1 MSAQE
6 RPEMVT
12 SPDVT
17 QVGEQLA
24 GILQGQRSIET
35 VPSAVPEMAPSIAT
49 CGPDEC
55 TTLVSEDTVQL
66 VKVGS
71 YFSLWF
77 ALSTGYAV
85 CNKRATNALPLPWLV
100 ATSTVLVG
108 SAFVM
113 MLWSSGAREKPKLSG
128 AAMRTLLPLGAFH
141 AIGHLAGTIGTTYGS
156 VSFAQVVKAAGPV
169 YACIL
174 SAVVLRQPLSG
185 RVWLSLLPIVGGVAL
200 ATLKE
205 LSFVWGALLGAVAS
219 DLALALRNILSKQ
232 AMSRSADERGFDL
245 SPANMFGVL
254 TCASAA
260 LSLPAA
266 LAVEGRAFPAAWAAA
281 AAATPGG
288 GAAIGAYIVSA
299 GLFFYL
305 YSEVAMHAL
314 AHVHPVT
321 HAVGNTLRRVVLMLV
336 SMAVF
341 ATPMTPLG
349 AAGSALAISGAF
361 AYAMV
366 RNQEKAREKAA
377 AAVAVDEAMD
387 EAAAP
392 PDWGDACDPWVPS
405 AACFV
410 GQLLPAWARPA
421 WAAPSESSALAQGA
435 TPTGAGVHPDGE
447 QRWLV
452 RPTHPKSA

>member
-1 MSAQE
+1 MSLKSAD
-6 RPEMVT
+6 VI

-17 QVGEQLA
+17 QVAEQLA
-24 GILQGQRSIET
+24 GILRGQRSLEAVPST
-35 VPSAVPEMAPSIAT
+35 VPNTAPSIAT

-55 TTLVSEDTVQL
+55 AMLVHEDTVQRF
-66 VKVGS
+66 KVGS

-77 ALSTGYAV
+77 ALSVGYAV

-108 SAFVM
+108 SAFVL
-113 MLWSSGAREKPKLSG
+113 MLWSSGAREKPELSG
-128 AAMRTLLPLGAFH
+128 AAVRTLLPIGAFH
-141 AIGHLAGTIGTTYGS
+141 AVGHLAGTIGTTYGS

-174 SAVVLRQPLSG
+174 SAVVLRQPLSA
-185 RVWLSLLPIVGGVAL
+185 RVWLSLMPIVGGVAL

-266 LAVEGRAFPAAWAAA
+266 LVVEGRAFPAAWAAA
-281 AAATPGG
+281 AASTPGG

-314 AHVHPVT
+314 ANVHPVT
-321 HAVGNTLRRVVLMLV
+321 HAIGNTLRRVVLMIV

-341 ATPMTPLG
+341 STPMTPLG
-349 AAGSALAISGAF
+349 AAGSALAIGGAF
-361 AYAMV
+361 TYAMV
-366 RNQEKAREKAA
+366 RNQEKAREKDAGRAQEVAA
-377 AAVAVDEAMD
+377 TTTVAAE
-387 EAAAP
+387 P

-405 AACFV
+405 FACFV
-410 GQLLPAWARPA
+410 GQLLPGWVRPA
-421 WAAPSESSALAQGA
+421 WA
-435 TPTGAGVHPDGE
+435 
-447 QRWLV
+447 
-452 RPTHPKSA
+452 